1 MKYTENTFSSIKKF
15 GYLSLHI
22 GGNGDSVKV
31 FRLFSMYLRDKVF
44 KYLKNQSFLWYF
56 QVTFFFWY
64 FQVTFHIYLD
74 IGRDYDDDYDGE
86 YYYE

>member
-1 MKYTENTFSSIKKF
+1 MLFLLLKQF

-31 FRLFSMYLRDKVF
+31 FRLFSMYLKDKAF
-44 KYLKNQSFLWYF
+44 KYLRNQRLYW
-56 QVTFFFWY
+56 Q
-64 FQVTFHIYLD
+64 FQVTFHMYLD
-74 IGRDYDDDYDGE
+74 IGRDYDDDYDDE

>member
-31 FRLFSMYLRDKVF
+31 FRLFSMYLKDKAF
-44 KYLKNQSFLWYF
+44 KYLKNQSFYWQF
-56 QVTFFFWY
+56 QI
-64 FQVTFHIYLD
+64 TFHMYLD
-74 IGRDYDDDYDGE
+74 IGRDYDDDYDDA

>member
-1 MKYTENTFSSIKKF
+1 MKNAENAFSPIKKF

-31 FRLFSMYLRDKVF
+31 FRLFSMYLKDKTF
-44 KYLKNQSFLWYF
+44 KIPQKSKL
-56 QVTFFFWY
+56 FWE
-64 FQVTFHIYLD
+64 FEVAFHMYLD
-74 IGRDYDDDYDGE
+74 IGRDYDDYYDDE